1 MRGLFKR
8 NRPPSNPSWY
18 QGRERQ
24 IIFVVVVVVVE
35 VAVSGIA
42 MIIVVLV
49 AAGAIDADAVI
60 NCVVV
65 GDVI

>member
-1 MRGLFKR
+1 MKVGVGDPLVA
-8 NRPPSNPSWY
+8 
-18 QGRERQ
+18 G
-24 IIFVVVVVVVE
+24 VVPDGVVAVVE
-35 VAVSGIA
+35 VAVSGVA